1 MKKHFF
7 SIVISFFFITSLSA
21 NENKYIK
28 DTLLKYNYGLIK
40 MGLSGE
46 TQFFKEFVKKD
57 VAMKLQVWFESWKF
71 SNLTYV
77 AKINDL
83 RFSPIVYNEN
93 NATISTMEN
102 WTFAYVNLDT
112 KDYALKPINI
122 LYQMNYTLQKYGNKW
137 KIIAIKHLKE
147 EVLTDEKKHKFDF
160 KPKKNSLKGDT
171 TFAKNVE

>member
-1 MKKHFF
+1 MSLLF
-7 SIVISFFFITSLSA
+7 IVPLSA
-21 NENKYIK
+21 NEDKYIK

-46 TQFFKEFVKKD
+46 TKFFKEFVKKD

-71 SNLTYV
+71 SNLTYI

-83 RFSPIVYNEN
+83 RFSPITYNEN

-112 KDYALKPINI
+112 KDYALKPMNI
-122 LYQMNYTLQKYGNKW
+122 FYHMDYTLQKDEGIW

-147 EVLTDEKKHKFDF
+147 EVFIDEKKHNPDL
-160 KPKKNSLKGDT
+160 KPKKKSLKDDT
-171 TFAKNVE
+171 IAG

>member
-1 MKKHFF
+1 MMFIRFPKATIMKKYFY
-7 SIVISFFFITSLSA
+7 IALVSFVFATSLSA
-21 NENKYIK
+21 NEDKYIK

-83 RFSPIVYNEN
+83 RFSSIVYNEN

-102 WTFAYVNLDT
+102 WAYAYVNLNT
-112 KDYALKPINI
+112 KDYALKP
-122 LYQMNYTLQKYGNKW
+122 
-137 KIIAIKHLKE
+137 KE
-147 EVLTDEKKHKFDF
+147 
-160 KPKKNSLKGDT
+160 NSLKDDIT
-171 TFAKNVE
+171 ID